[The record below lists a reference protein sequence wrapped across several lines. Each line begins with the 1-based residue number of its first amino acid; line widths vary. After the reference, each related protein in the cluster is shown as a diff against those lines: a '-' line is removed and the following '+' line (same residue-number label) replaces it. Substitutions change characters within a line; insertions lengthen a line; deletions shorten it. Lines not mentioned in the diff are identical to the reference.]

1 MSYETGSLINEI
13 YSGMQS
19 ADVEIGMGATV
30 LSFTDRHAATVVS
43 ISSNGRRIG
52 IKYDK
57 AIRTDDNG
65 TSDSQSY
72 RYEPGEGPTLYFTKR
87 KDGRFVKEGETLSG
101 GQKVLVGTRDHYH
114 DFSF

>member
-43 ISSNGRRIG
+43 ISNNGRRIG
-52 IKYDK
+52 IK
-57 AIRTDDNG
+57 
-65 TSDSQSY
+65 
-72 RYEPGEGPTLYFTKR
+72 
-87 KDGRFVKEGETLSG
+87 
-101 GQKVLVGTRDHYH
+101 
-114 DFSF
+114 